1 MIKQK
6 FRKKPVV
13 IEAYQTDKELEIETL
28 EGTMHASIG
37 DWIITGVNGEP
48 YPCKPDIFEKTYEP
62 VVEVKDAVVS
72 TGRTMTR
79 EQAVRLLEGKAY
91 MFYGEVQLK
100 ALAMAIEA
108 LQQQR
113 QEILPKHCI
122 VPSGDYVA
130 TAGVPKRGKWI
141 EIDEYSECSCCG
153 AESCGETPFCP
164 YCGARMESDEQ

>member
-1 MIKQK
+1 MTRKEAIKRLRIYAK
-6 FRKKPVV
+6 YSYG
-13 IEAYQTDKELEIETL
+13 IY
-28 EGTMHASIG
+28 H
-37 DWIITGVNGEP
+37 NGEE
-48 YPCKPDIFEKTYEP
+48 DGIAF
-62 VVEVKDAVVS
+62 D
-72 TGRTMTR
+72 
-79 EQAVRLLEGKAY
+79 
-91 MFYGEVQLK
+91 
-100 ALAMAIEA
+100 MAIEA

-164 YCGARMESDEQ
+164 YCGARMKLKT

>member
-1 MIKQK
+1 
-6 FRKKPVV
+6 
-13 IEAYQTDKELEIETL
+13 
-28 EGTMHASIG
+28 
-37 DWIITGVNGEP
+37 
-48 YPCKPDIFEKTYEP
+48 
-62 VVEVKDAVVS
+62 
-72 TGRTMTR
+72 MTR
-79 EQAVRLLEGKAY
+79 EELVREINLILEE
-91 MFYGEVQLK
+91 YGHRLDEIEIK
-100 ALAMAIEA
+100 ALNKAKEA

-164 YCGARMESDEQ
+164 YCGARMESDEE

>member
-1 MIKQK
+1 MTRQEAIKVL
-6 FRKKPVV
+6 KK
-13 IEAYQTDKELEIETL
+13 DLK
-28 EGTMHASIG
+28 
-37 DWIITGVNGEP
+37 IIDDPNV
-48 YPCKPDIFEKTYEP
+48 
-62 VVEVKDAVVS
+62 
-72 TGRTMTR
+72 TMTAR
-79 EQAVRLLEGKAY
+79 EWEEHDDHMRD
-91 MFYGEVQLK
+91 
-100 ALAMAIEA
+100 ALDMAIEA

-164 YCGARMESDEQ
+164 YCGARMESDGE

>member
-1 MIKQK
+1 
-6 FRKKPVV
+6 
-13 IEAYQTDKELEIETL
+13 
-28 EGTMHASIG
+28 
-37 DWIITGVNGEP
+37 
-48 YPCKPDIFEKTYEP
+48 
-62 VVEVKDAVVS
+62 
-72 TGRTMTR
+72 MTR
-79 EQAVRLLEGKAY
+79 QEAIELLRELWNFLATPPEIDEAVN
-91 MFYGEVQLK
+91 
-100 ALAMAIEA
+100 MAIEA

-164 YCGARMESDEQ
+164 YCGARMELKT